1 MLECWGAGKER
12 VLLLAA
18 CRALFLG
25 GAVLCD
31 LFETLCK
38 RAQQNQAVVYGSR
51 RGSGSEL
58 GEGTSSPGSL
68 STLEQTGSE
77 NMSRTNDVVGGLGRD
92 GGKTSFLEA
101 ETIIVSTPCFLVP
114 WQRSASP
121 LHHAAQTH
129 TQLFLCLPEHAW
141 NMQRE
146 REGGIRATVVGSSL
160 RTKFSQAST

>member
-1 MLECWGAGKER
+1 
-12 VLLLAA
+12 
-18 CRALFLG
+18 
-25 GAVLCD
+25 
-31 LFETLCK
+31 
-38 RAQQNQAVVYGSR
+38 
-51 RGSGSEL
+51 
-58 GEGTSSPGSL
+58 
-68 STLEQTGSE
+68 
-77 NMSRTNDVVGGLGRD
+77 MSRTNDVLGGLGRD

-146 REGGIRATVVGSSL
+146 REGGTRATVVGSSL